1 MCDLSPLQS
10 TSAVQIPQFSTFVAD
25 VDSKAKIPILP
36 AGPQAS
42 FGASQED
49 ETKLGELVEAFS
61 SIQVLPLCLGDSMR
75 RLCCSLRSQRLA
87 PMPTSLESVDNLHSL
102 QLVKDLGL
110 DVGLEEL
117 PSTTTPHS
125 LGHRSKNP

>member
-1 MCDLSPLQS
+1 M
-10 TSAVQIPQFSTFVAD
+10 QIPQFSTFVAD

-61 SIQVLPLCLGDSMR
+61 SIQALLLCLGD
-75 RLCCSLRSQRLA
+75 
-87 PMPTSLESVDNLHSL
+87 
-102 QLVKDLGL
+102 
-110 DVGLEEL
+110 
-117 PSTTTPHS
+117 
-125 LGHRSKNP
+125 